1 MMQALILDLLVLL
14 AFFAIGYL
22 LMRTLL
28 PPDGSLERIAYAYPL
43 GAGVFTWCLFLLSW
57 AGIPLTRLTLM
68 LLSGLLLVIA
78 RTIPSLLRLEPHPR
92 SSWSSSPRHLPP
104 ADGALSLRVIW
115 ILFGL
120 LMLFAFIYSVG
131 RSYGEAYDA
140 IAIWANQGYGIA
152 YESSIFAGRE
162 WGMWGLS
169 YPLNLMLQVSTFMLF
184 GGELLPGSKLM
195 YPVYLISLCLAC
207 YSFWINSAVHRT
219 LAGLGV
225 LFIATNLMVF
235 HHSTNG
241 LSNFPFA
248 VIFSIGIFAL
258 IDGIDTQ
265 DKRRQLLAG
274 IFLGLTAWTR
284 PEGIGYSLATL
295 MLLGILSRFMKNG
308 KVYLLHLALPVVI
321 IVGPWQLFGW
331 KNVIDVELP
340 MDAAIASV
348 IPNLLRGNLNL
359 FELYQIPRFFLDR
372 VLKPDNWGAFIPVV
386 AALFLLGLTTQ
397 KAWKQTKNLYL
408 AGMALLASTIPVGI
422 YYVVSFEPFDNFLDI
437 LRRDFDR
444 AFLPGFLLLTV
455 LAINLWGR
463 HEVTAKHHPEHM
475 RGDGGETQRS
485 EAFPVM
491 PAES

>member
-1 MMQALILDLLVLL
+1 MIQALVLDVLVLL
-14 AFFAIGYL
+14 AFFVSGYQL
-22 LMRTLL
+22 LQILL
-28 PPDGSLERIAYAYPL
+28 PAGDRLERIAYAYPF
-43 GAGVFTWCLFLLSW
+43 GTGVFTWCLFLISW
-57 AGIPLTRLTLM
+57 AGIPLTRLTL
-68 LLSGLLLVIA
+68 LLLFGLVLVVTRA
-78 RTIPSLLRLEPHPR
+78 IPSLLRREPQPKLG
-92 SSWSSSPRHLPP
+92 WFSSPRHLPL
-104 ADGALSLRVIW
+104 ADGGQGLKVIW
-115 ILFGL
+115 VLFGL
-120 LMLFAFIYSVG
+120 LMSLAFVYSVG

-152 YESSIFAGRE
+152 YENSILAGQE

-207 YSFWINSAVHRT
+207 YSFWIKSGVRKI

-225 LFIATNLMVF
+225 LFIATNIMVF
-235 HHSTNG
+235 HQATNG
-241 LSNFPFA
+241 LSNLPFA
-248 VIFSIGIFAL
+248 AIFSIGIFAL

-265 DKRRQLLAG
+265 DQRRQLLAG

-295 MLLGILSRFMKNG
+295 MLVGLLSWLVKNH
-308 KVYLLHLALPVVI
+308 KIYFLHLVLPVVI

-331 KNVIDVELP
+331 KNAINIDLP
-340 MDAAIASV
+340 LGAALASI
-348 IPNLLRGNLNL
+348 IPNFLTGNLNL
-359 FELYQIPRFFLDR
+359 FELYRIPRFFLDR
-372 VLKPDNWGAFIPVV
+372 ALKPDNWGAFIPAV
-386 AALFLLGLTTQ
+386 AALFLLGLITH

-408 AGMALLASTIPVGI
+408 AGMALLASSIPVGI
-422 YYVVSFEPFDNFLDI
+422 YYVVSFEPFDNYLDI

-463 HEVTAKHHPEHM
+463 PENTAKHVREFV
-475 RGDGGETQRS
+475 Q
-485 EAFPVM
+485 
-491 PAES
+491 